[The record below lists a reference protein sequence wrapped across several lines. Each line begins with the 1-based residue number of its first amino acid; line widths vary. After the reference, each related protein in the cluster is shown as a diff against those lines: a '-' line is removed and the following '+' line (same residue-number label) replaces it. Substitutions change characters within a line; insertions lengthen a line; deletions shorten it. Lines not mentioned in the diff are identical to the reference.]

1 MAFLAVFR
9 SRRMLVLFL
18 LGFASGLPL
27 MLTSQTLQAWLT
39 AEEVPLGRIAV
50 MSSVGLAY
58 TFKFA
63 WAPLLDRFR
72 LPVLG
77 RRRGWILAFQL
88 GLIAAIAAMS
98 RVDPARDAAA
108 VAVVAVAIAVLS
120 ASQDIVV
127 DAYMTD
133 VLAPHE
139 RAAGSSVNLIG
150 YRIAMLTSTSLAFVM
165 ADHIAWPAI
174 WLTLAGVM
182 ALGVV
187 GTALAEEPGR
197 DAAPPRSLAQ
207 SVVLPVVDLWRRYR
221 AGALVVLGFTAVY
234 RFGDFFSQTL
244 VIAFLRRGVGFDFT
258 EIAVVYKLI
267 GFVSVVVGGAL
278 GGALVAR
285 YGMRRMLIGF
295 GALSLVTHL
304 LYVWL
309 AVAGKSMVVLC
320 IAVTSDNTANAMLA
334 VAFVGFLM
342 SLCSPA
348 VSATQFALLTSL
360 SSVGNRVFGP
370 LAGGVVAAIG
380 WSGFFAVC
388 AALVLPGIALAGW
401 ATRVAEG
408 DARGEL
414 R

>member
-1 MAFLAVFR
+1 VAFLAVFR

-88 GLIAAIAAMS
+88 GLVAAIAAMS
-98 RVDPARDAAA
+98 RVDPAHDAAA

-221 AGALVVLGFTAVY
+221 AGTLVVLGFTAVY

-370 LAGGVVAAIG
+370 LADGVVAAIG
-380 WSGFFAVC
+380 WTGFFAVC
-388 AALVLPGIALAGW
+388 AALVVPGIALASW
-401 ATRVAEG
+401 ATRVVDRAV
-408 DARGEL
+408 R
-414 R
+414 